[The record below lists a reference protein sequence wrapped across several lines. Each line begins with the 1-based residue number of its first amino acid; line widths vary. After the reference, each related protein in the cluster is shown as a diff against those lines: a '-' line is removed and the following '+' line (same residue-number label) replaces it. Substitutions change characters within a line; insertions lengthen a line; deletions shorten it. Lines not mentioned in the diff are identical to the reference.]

1 MRVALLAQHLIGTD
15 LKDLGAG
22 RIRQIGRE
30 MAAATEEGLWVS
42 YVFPNVRSSET
53 LYAHT
58 WAIRHDGLLFTS
70 RYYDDRPD
78 VPDSAQSDG

>member
-1 MRVALLAQHLIGTD
+1 MRTTSCGSPSSLHISWHRLE
-15 LKDLGAG
+15 G
-22 RIRQIGRE
+22 RRRGPHPKYWEE
-30 MAAATEEGLWVS
+30 MTAATEQGIWVS
-42 YVFPNVRSSET
+42 FVFPNTRSSET

-78 VPDSAQSDG
+78 VPDTP